1 MKYFNLKYGNE
12 LKTKSKN
19 KIIKDSTNV
28 FKRLVSV
35 FLVLLILSINTISFA
50 INLTEQKKQR
60 DQISADKK
68 LQEQKVKSIQSEL
81 SANVQEIANCE
92 QNIKSKEVEIQ
103 TLANE
108 QGEIEKE
115 ITSQKKELEKSQKEV
130 KKIEKLTKERLV
142 QIYENGGNNSIISI
156 LALSDGLSDF
166 LSNFQLMR
174 EVTRIDASLLS
185 SLGHKKEK
193 NQSLKKE
200 LETKNKIL
208 EENKTKQINLKKE
221 LEASKA
227 QKEEIN
233 KKLSQEELKQKDK
246 LEEIN
251 RQLRIKNAAIEAEIA
266 RIEAAKRGGNSQAP
280 LKYVGGTFAWPVP
293 STTYITAGYGVGY
306 AQGYPG
312 PFHTGVDIGARMG
325 SIAVAANDG
334 VVITAS
340 YNGGYG
346 NMVMI
351 DHGGGVYTIYG
362 HGSSIPVRVGQ
373 SVKRG
378 QTILITGSTGY
389 STGPHLHFEVR
400 NGRYRHVN
408 PMPYFR

>member
-1 MKYFNLKYGNE
+1 MKYNKKLNIEKYNIF
-12 LKTKSKN
+12 KT
-19 KIIKDSTNV
+19 IISIT
-28 FKRLVSV
+28 
-35 FLVLLILSINTISFA
+35 LISLIFCVNTISFA
-50 INLTEQKKQR
+50 INLAEEKRQR
-60 DQISADKK
+60 DEINENKK
-68 LQEQKVKSIQSEL
+68 AQEQKVKNIQNEL
-81 SANVQEIANCE
+81 SNNVREIAKFD
-92 QNIKSKEVEIQ
+92 QSIKTKENEIQ
-103 TLANE
+103 TLIKE
-108 QGEIEKE
+108 QDEIEKE
-115 ITSQKKELEKSQKEV
+115 VEKEKSELEKSQQEV
-130 KKIEKLTKERLV
+130 EKIEKLTKERLL
-142 QIYENGGNNSIISI
+142 QIYENGGNNSIISVI
-156 LALSDGLSDF
+156 ALSDGLSDF

-193 NQSLKKE
+193 NESLKKE
-200 LETKNKIL
+200 LETKRKVL
-208 EENKTKQINLKKE
+208 DENKTKQMNLKKE

-233 KKLSQEELKQKDK
+233 KKLSEEELKQKGK
-246 LEEIN
+246 LEEYN
-251 RQLRIKNAAIEAEIA
+251 RQLRVKNAAIESEIA
-266 RIEAAKRGGNSQAP
+266 RIEAMKSRGNSTAP
-280 LKYVGGTFAWPVP
+280 MKYVGGTFAWPVP
-293 STTYITAGYGVGY
+293 STTYITAYYGDGY

-312 PFHTGVDIGARMG
+312 PFHTGIDIAARMG
-325 SIAVAANDG
+325 DIAIAANDG

-362 HGSSIPVRVGQ
+362 HGSSIPVSVGQ

-378 QTILITGSTGY
+378 QTVLITGSTGF